1 MDVSAA
7 RDAKLK
13 ALREVIERKC
23 RAPLNP
29 DNRKFLVFTAFA
41 DTAQYLYHELSGW
54 AYEELGLHSALVTG
68 AGHNQTTLHQL
79 HKDFASIISAF
90 SPR

>member
-1 MDVSAA
+1 VSAP

-29 DNRKFLVFTAFA
+29 GNRKFLVFTAFA
-41 DTAQYLYHELSGW
+41 DTAQYLYQELSGW
-54 AYEELGLHSALVTG
+54 AQKELNLHAALVTG
-68 AGHNQTTLHQL
+68 TGHRPHHQTETGEPANTIFL
-79 HKDFASIISAF
+79 FT
-90 SPR
+90 